1 MKDIVIIGAGVV
13 GSAVARELSR
23 YKASI
28 LVLEKGNDVSVGA
41 SKANSGI
48 VHAGF
53 DAHPGTLKAKYNVL
67 GAAMFEKMSR
77 ELDFPYVKN
86 GAMVLNFDESK
97 TDALEELLRQG
108 EENGVK
114 ELKIISG
121 DEARAIEPEISES
134 VVNALLVPTSG
145 IVSPYEMAIAYAENA
160 NVNGVEFEF
169 NRLVTTV
176 EKTEN
181 GFIIKCEGGYEVE
194 AKAVINC
201 AGVNSDDVNNGLSEQ
216 KYDVVAR
223 KGEYCLL
230 DKSYGYITSTTLFQ
244 LPTNMGKGVLVAPTC
259 HGNILVGPTAIDT
272 LDKGDVDTTP
282 KGLQDAWNQ
291 AQLSVKNLP
300 RRGIITQFAGLRAHN
315 TLGDFVIGES
325 DVKGFYN
332 CLGVESPG
340 LSSAPA
346 IGVDMAQLVA
356 KNMNLELNPN
366 FIAKREGILHFSKLS
381 NEDRIKAIKKNPLY
395 GKVVC
400 RCEVVTEGEIVD
412 AIHRP
417 LGAKDLDGVK
427 RRTRA
432 GMGRCQS
439 GFCSP
444 TVIAILCRELGLTPE
459 EVTKSGKG
467 SEFILSEEE

>member
-1 MKDIVIIGAGVV
+1 MSDIVIIGAGVV
-13 GSAVARELSR
+13 GCAVARELSR
-23 YKASI
+23 YKADV
-28 LVLEKGNDVSVGA
+28 LVLEKGNDVAVGA
-41 SKANSGI
+41 TKANSGI

-53 DAHPGTLKAKYNVL
+53 DAHPGSVKARYNVL
-67 GAAMFEKMSR
+67 GASMFEKVSK
-77 ELDFPYVKN
+77 ELDFPYRKN
-86 GAMVLNFDESK
+86 GAMVLNFDADK
-97 TDALEELLRQG
+97 TPALETLLRQG

-114 ELKIISG
+114 ELRIISG
-121 DEARAIEPEISES
+121 DEARAIEPEISDS

-160 NVNGVEFEF
+160 FTNGVKFEF
-169 NRLVTTV
+169 NTLVSKV
-176 EKTEN
+176 EKN
-181 GFIIKCEGGYEVE
+181 GDRFTVVCEGGRTYE
-194 AKAVINC
+194 ATAVINC
-201 AGVNSDDVNNGLSEQ
+201 AGVNSDDVNNWVAPTH
-216 KYDVVAR
+216 YDVVAR

-244 LPTNMGKGVLVAPTC
+244 LPTSMGKGVLVAPTC

-272 LDKGDVDTTP
+272 IDKSDVDTTP
-282 KGLQDAWNQ
+282 KGLASAWSQ
-291 AQLSVKNLP
+291 AELSVKSLP

-315 TLGDFVIGES
+315 VLGDFVVGES
-325 DVKGFYN
+325 EVKNFFN

-346 IGVDMAQLVA
+346 IGVDMASMVA
-356 KNMNLELNPN
+356 NALGLDKNPSFNG
-366 FIAKREGILHFSKLS
+366 KREGIIHFNHLS
-381 NEDRIKAIKKNPLY
+381 DEDKVRVIAKNPLY
-395 GKVVC
+395 GKIVC

-412 AIHRP
+412 AIRRP

-444 TVIAILCRELGLTPE
+444 SIMKILQRELSLTPE
-459 EVTKSGKG
+459 EISKSGKG
-467 SEFILSEEE
+467 SEFIMEDNK